1 LTAAQWGDIFPYRVC
16 RWFICFVVGL
26 FPIKLPTLVIYRISA
41 SVLEAIPMVKTI
53 IVKFRRPLIVGFH
66 LALIALANYLAFWI
80 RFDGAIPKEQFVLMV
95 QMLPWLILIRG
106 LMFVPLQ
113 LYKGLWRY
121 TGIWDLRNVIIGVI
135 GSTIVFYVLI
145 HWGYAF
151 RDYPRSIFI
160 IDSMLLIFLIGG
172 SRLAR
177 RLYQA
182 VRQVSRG
189 KQVLI
194 YGAGDAGEMIVRAIR
209 NNGSGY
215 DYHPIGFID
224 DNPNKMGQ
232 RIHGV
237 PVLGQRD
244 MMVKILQTNEVDEV
258 LLAIPTASASL
269 IRQLLTVLEP
279 FKVSIKTLPSMG
291 QLKNGK
297 VGLSQIQE
305 LSIED
310 LLERLPVGLDV
321 SPVQD
326 LVKDKK
332 ILVTGAGGSIGSEL
346 SRQIAKYQP
355 ARLILLDKS
364 EGALY
369 DIDMELQRS
378 FPDLRRSAVL
388 ADIKNTTP
396 LEQVFVHEVPQIIFH
411 AAAYKHVPMM
421 EKYPGEAVLN
431 NIVGTHR
438 LIQLALRH
446 KAERFIL
453 ISTDKAVNPTNI
465 MGATKRVGEMY
476 VQALSKDGNQVST
489 VFSAVRFGNV
499 LGSNGSVVP
508 LFLKQIEQGG
518 PVTVTHPEISR
529 YFMTIPEA
537 VLLVLQAATL
547 AEGGETFVL
556 EMGEQ
561 IKLVD
566 MARHLIRLSGFVP
579 EDEIPVTFIGLRPGE
594 KLREE
599 LVAMDETLVSSRVE
613 KILRVQSGWNP
624 DLESLVQKIAELEQ
638 LAIAGKSERVIE
650 LLYEMVPTFRPLNA
664 NISKQARQRRARRE
678 GSEVLRPVR
687 HQA

>member
-1 LTAAQWGDIFPYRVC
+1 VINE
-16 RWFICFVVGL
+16 VV
-26 FPIKLPTLVIYRISA
+26 I
-41 SVLEAIPMVKTI
+41 
-53 IVKFRRPLIVGFH
+53 KFRRPFIVGFH
-66 LALIALANYLAFWI
+66 IVLIVLANYLAFWI
-80 RFDGAIPKEQFVLMV
+80 RFDGVIPDESLTLM
-95 QMLPWLILIRG
+95 MKMMPWLILIRG

-135 GSTIVFYVLI
+135 GSTIVFYMVV
-145 HWGYAF
+145 HWGYTLKG
-151 RDYPRSIFI
+151 YPRSIFI
-160 IDSMLLIFLIGG
+160 IDSMLLIFFMGG
-172 SRLAR
+172 SRLTY
-177 RLYQA
+177 RLYA
-182 VRQVSRG
+182 GLYRGSTG

-209 NNGSGY
+209 NNGAVY
-215 DYHPIGFID
+215 DYQPIGFID
-224 DNPNKMGQ
+224 DNPNKVGQ
-232 RIHGV
+232 HIHGV
-237 PVLGQRD
+237 PVLGQQD
-244 MMVKILQTNEVDEV
+244 TMPKIFKNNQVDEV
-258 LLAIPTASASL
+258 LLAIPSASASL
-269 IRQLLTVLEP
+269 VRQILTVLEP
-279 FKVSIKTLPSMG
+279 FKVPIKTVPALER
-291 QLKNGK
+291 LNDK
-297 VGLSQIQE
+297 VGLSQIQN
-305 LSIED
+305 LSVED
-310 LLERLPVGLDV
+310 LLDRLPVGLDV
-321 SPVQD
+321 GPVEN
-326 LVKDKK
+326 LVKDKR

-388 ADIKNTTP
+388 ADIKNMTP
-396 LEQVFVHEVPQIIFH
+396 LEQVFVQEAPQIIFH

-421 EKYPGEAVLN
+421 EQHPGEAVLN

-438 LIQLALRH
+438 LMQLAVRQR
-446 KAERFIL
+446 AERFIL

-476 VQALSKDGNQVST
+476 VQALTKDGNQGAT

-537 VLLVLQAATL
+537 VLLVLQAASL
-547 AEGGETFVL
+547 AEGGEIYVL

-561 IKLVD
+561 IKLID

-579 EDEIPVTFIGLRPGE
+579 EEEIPIAVVGLRPGE

-599 LVAMDETLVSSRVE
+599 LVAMDETLVHSDVE

-650 LLYEMVPTFRPLNA
+650 LLYEMVPTFRPVNA
-664 NISKQARQRRARRE
+664 NISKQARQRRARSE

>member
-1 LTAAQWGDIFPYRVC
+1 
-16 RWFICFVVGL
+16 
-26 FPIKLPTLVIYRISA
+26 
-41 SVLEAIPMVKTI
+41 MVKTI
-53 IVKFRRPLIVGFH
+53 VIKFRRPLIVAFH
-66 LALIALANYLAFWI
+66 IALIVLANYLAFWI
-80 RFDGAIPKEQFVLMV
+80 RFDGAIPKEQLALMIE
-95 QMLPWLILIRG
+95 MLPWLVLIRG
-106 LMFVPLQ
+106 LIFVPLQ
-113 LYKGLWRY
+113 LYKGMWRY

-135 GSTIVFYVLI
+135 GSTIVFYVVV
-145 HWGYAF
+145 HWGYGLK
-151 RDYPRSIFI
+151 DYPRSIFI
-160 IDSMLLIFLIGG
+160 IDSLLLIFFIGG
-172 SRLAR
+172 SRLTR
-177 RLYQA
+177 RLYA
-182 VRQVSRG
+182 GLNRIGAG

-209 NNGSGY
+209 NNGGVY
-215 DYHPIGFID
+215 DYQPIGFID
-224 DNPNKMGQ
+224 DNPSKLGQ

-237 PVLGQRD
+237 PVLGPRD
-244 MMVKILQTNEVDEV
+244 KIPKILQTHEVDEI
-258 LLAIPTASASL
+258 LLAIPSASAAL
-269 IRQLLTVLEP
+269 IRQVVTLLEP
-279 FKVSIKTLPSMG
+279 FKVSIKTLPTLG
-291 QLKNGK
+291 KLKNGQ
-297 VGLSQIQE
+297 VGLSQIHD
-305 LSIED
+305 LSVED
-310 LLERLPVGLDV
+310 LLDRLPVGLDA
-321 SPVQD
+321 SPVQE
-326 LVKDKK
+326 LVKNKR

-346 SRQIAKYQP
+346 SRQIAKYEP

-388 ADIKNTTP
+388 ADIKNVNP
-396 LEQVFVHEVPQIIFH
+396 LEQVFFREVPQIIFH

-421 EKYPGEAVLN
+421 EQHPGEAVLN

-438 LIQLALRH
+438 LIQLAVRQ

-465 MGATKRVGEMY
+465 MGVTKRVGEMY
-476 VQALSKDGNQVST
+476 VQALTKTGNQGAT

-499 LGSNGSVVP
+499 LASNGSVVP

-547 AEGGETFVL
+547 ARGGEIFVL

-561 IKLVD
+561 IKLLD
-566 MARHLIRLSGFVP
+566 MARHLIRLAGFVP
-579 EDEIPVTFIGLRPGE
+579 EEEIPIAVVGLRPGE

-599 LVAMDETLVSSRVE
+599 LVAMDETLVPSEVE
-613 KILRVQSGWNP
+613 KVLRVQFGWIP
-624 DLESLVQKIAELEQ
+624 ELESLVEKIAELEQ
-638 LAIAGKSERVIE
+638 LAINGKSERVIE
-650 LLYEMVPTFRPLNA
+650 LLYEMVPTFRPVNA
-664 NISKQARQRRARRE
+664 NISKQAIQRRARKE